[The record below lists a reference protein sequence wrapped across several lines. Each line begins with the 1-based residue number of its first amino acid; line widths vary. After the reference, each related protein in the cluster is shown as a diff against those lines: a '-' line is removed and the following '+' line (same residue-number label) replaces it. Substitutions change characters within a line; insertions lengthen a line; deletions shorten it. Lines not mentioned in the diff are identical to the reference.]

1 MGIRSTIVIMSG
13 LVALATGTGCAGPSA
28 AAESQMDGFRKEI
41 SKVQSDNDRLNERV
55 SALEGAQSRGAPD
68 VKRKDGTPEGPK
80 LQVVKL
86 VPGQDPDALATEG
99 DDEAAADSSEPTVIR
114 AEGNRVTQAAR
125 SKEKAKETSRSA
137 QAKSDYDAA
146 VSLVKHKQYDKAL
159 EALAGFLVRF
169 PDDPSADNAMY
180 WRGECFFAKGDYSR
194 AAEEFLGV
202 TARFPNGNKVPDALL
217 KLGMSQLKTGEK
229 DKAADSFARLRR
241 EYPASDAA
249 RKIPRE

>member
-1 MGIRSTIVIMSG
+1 
-13 LVALATGTGCAGPSA
+13 
-28 AAESQMDGFRKEI
+28 MDQFRKEI
-41 SKVQSDNDRLNERV
+41 TKVQADNDRLNERV
-55 SALEGAQSRGAPD
+55 SALEVAQGKGAPD
-68 VKRKDGTPEGPK
+68 AKRKEGAGEVPK

-86 VPGQDPDALATEG
+86 MPGQDPDAPAAEH
-99 DDEAAADSSEPTVIR
+99 DDDDASPDNAEPTVIR
-114 AEGNRVTQAAR
+114 AEGNRVTQSGR
-125 SKEKAKETSRSA
+125 GKDKAKEPARSA

-146 VSLVKHKQYDKAL
+146 VALVKRKQYDRAL

-180 WRGECFFAKGDYSR
+180 WRGECFFAKGDYAR

-217 KLGMSQLKTGEK
+217 KLGMSQAKSGDK
-229 DKAADSFARLRR
+229 DKAADTFARLRR